1 MVGSALSPVRLAYAK
16 ARPLAPPDQKW
27 PREPFSHC
35 TFELATRFCGTFV
48 SRRGKLSWI
57 DGRVP
62 VGRYRSLPVVA
73 GHKLAPDRGR
83 LASRFPPDLPRLPR
97 GETIVAPDN
106 RPVASDITTG
116 GLFQRRKMS
125 RRRFFTDRL
134 RRTQQISL
142 DPVWRMNRLWDDLF
156 LVLSHICITSI
167 HDCT

>member
-1 MVGSALSPVRLAYAK
+1 L
-16 ARPLAPPDQKW
+16 Q
-27 PREPFSHC
+27 H
-35 TFELATRFCGTFV
+35 
-48 SRRGKLSWI
+48 
-57 DGRVP
+57 
-62 VGRYRSLPVVA
+62 RSLPVLA
-73 GHKLAPDRGR
+73 GHKLPLIAW
-83 LASRFPPDLPRLPR
+83 LAASRLICRGYPR

-106 RPVASDITTG
+106 RPVASDITAG

-167 HDCT
+167 HGCT